1 MNNNNKI
8 TALTALAILMGIIMI
23 AGLLLCNIYMIAIS
37 EMLALVIIGMR
48 FLLTNK
54 TQEI

>member
-1 MNNNNKI
+1 MNNNNTI
-8 TALTALAILMGIIMI
+8 RTLTALAILMGMIMI

>member
-1 MNNNNKI
+1 MNNNNTI

>member
-1 MNNNNKI
+1 MNNNNTI
-8 TALTALAILMGIIMI
+8 AALTALAILMGIIMI